1 MANKE
6 RVIAAIEF
14 QNPDYRKT
22 IHNHITFVDL
32 GKAQEEIWPGYFRDE
47 FGVNWNKTGVDKDIG
62 VIDSILPEEP
72 EDLVDFVFPRKTSK
86 PCFRF

>member
-14 QNPDYRKT
+14 QKPDYRKT

-32 GKAQEEIWPGYFRDE
+32 GKAQEEVRPGYFRDE
-47 FGVNWNKTGVDKDIG
+47 FGVIWNKTGVDKDIG
-62 VIDSILPEEP
+62 VIGSILP

-86 PCFRF
+86 PCVRF